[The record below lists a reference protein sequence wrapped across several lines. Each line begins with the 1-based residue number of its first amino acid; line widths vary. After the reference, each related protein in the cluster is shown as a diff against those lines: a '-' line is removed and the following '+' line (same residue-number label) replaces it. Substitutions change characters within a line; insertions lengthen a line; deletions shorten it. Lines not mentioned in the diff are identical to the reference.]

1 MKKVLFIFMFFLIA
15 CGGNKPMPQKDRK
28 PISVQNDGKETYFY
42 KVDGLQDSIISDS
55 IWKMIF
61 QKEGID
67 KLILS
72 KTDSSAVFTI
82 DPKLID
88 GKVVAKEIENRGGK
102 VLN

>member
-1 MKKVLFIFMFFLIA
+1 MKRIPIILFFILVA
-15 CGGNKPMPQKDRK
+15 CGGNKPETPKVRK
-28 PISVQNDGKETYFY
+28 PISVQNDGKETYLF

-55 IWKMIF
+55 IWKIIF
-61 QKEGID
+61 HHEGID

-72 KTDSSAVFTI
+72 KKDSTTVFTI

-88 GKVVAKEIENRGGK
+88 EKTIVKEIEKRGGK